1 MYSHLRYTS
10 LENAGNNALGGKFRA
25 GLLLL
30 ECVLQE

>member
-1 MYSHLRYTS
+1 MYSHLRYTR
-10 LENAGNNALGGKFRA
+10 LENAGNALGGKFRA